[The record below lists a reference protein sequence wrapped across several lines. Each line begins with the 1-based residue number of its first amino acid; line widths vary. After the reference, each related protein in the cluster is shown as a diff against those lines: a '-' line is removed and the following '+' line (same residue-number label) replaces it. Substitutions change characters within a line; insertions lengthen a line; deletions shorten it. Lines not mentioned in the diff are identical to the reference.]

1 MTGNVTHVYVLQ
13 ETGYE
18 GMSNRDHKI
27 HGVFVS
33 LEMAMFALRMM
44 VQGKEVFC
52 PHYFSSG
59 DDIVRVKF
67 AEGSRTG
74 DAYIVE
80 AVRLTPA
87 PDHVIKQVEP

>member
-1 MTGNVTHVYVLQ
+1 MTGEVRCVYVLH

-18 GMSNRDHKI
+18 GMKNRDHEI

-33 LEMAMFALRMM
+33 LEMAMMELRAL
-44 VQGKEVFC
+44 VQGQERFC

-59 DDIVRVKF
+59 KDVVRVKF
-67 AEGSRTG
+67 SEGSRTG

-80 AVRLTPA
+80 AVPLTPT
-87 PDHVIKQVEP
+87 PDHVIKQVQP